1 MARQVRDENCWD
13 EAFVDALCEPPETFT
28 YVGMLAY
35 VITFTAFRRSMAL
48 KLFELLGVDDL
59 GYGDPIEWERQQ

>member
-1 MARQVRDENCWD
+1 
-13 EAFVDALCEPPETFT
+13 
-28 YVGMLAY
+28 MLAH

-59 GYGDPIEWERQQ
+59 GYGDPIEWERQAL